1 MGMVLNIE
9 REVIQNKERGGEG
22 KIARQHQG
30 SQAASGEPDRIRGA
44 AGTEG
49 EEVSS

>member
-9 REVIQNKERGGEG
+9 REVIQNREGGGEG
-22 KIARQHQG
+22 KMG
-30 SQAASGEPDRIRGA
+30 SQTASGEPDRIRGA